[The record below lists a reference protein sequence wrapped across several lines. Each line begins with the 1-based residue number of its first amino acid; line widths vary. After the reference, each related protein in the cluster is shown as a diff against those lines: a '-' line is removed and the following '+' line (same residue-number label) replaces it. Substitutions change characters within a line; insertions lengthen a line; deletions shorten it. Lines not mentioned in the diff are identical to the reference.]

1 MYRSTKENKGNYT
14 IGTFIKRGL
23 ELTSIKEF
31 KTFRNRYLTAFWG
44 G

>member
-1 MYRSTKENKGNYT
+1 MYNSTKENHGNYT
-14 IGTFIKRGL
+14 MMTFIQRGL

-31 KTFRNRYLTAFWG
+31 KLFRKRYIPERG